1 MRGGGGGFNDNWPRR
16 AISGMESRVDL
27 GDDRWVNRCDSF
39 FLFLEKELEDLI

>member
-1 MRGGGGGFNDNWPRR
+1 
-16 AISGMESRVDL
+16 MESRVDL